1 MKDLFSYVHY
11 HLQCL
16 NIYLVDAK
24 EWINN
29 SFFFLIIFFL
39 IVNIILLKFLYYQY
53 YIHTNEN
60 KNTF

>member
-29 SFFFLIIFFL
+29 SFFFLNNFFL
-39 IVNIILLKFLYYQY
+39 IVNIIKIFVLSILHSY
-53 YIHTNEN
+53 
-60 KNTF
+60 